1 MQAQL
6 RSLIEGIHQQPTRET
21 VEEVFADLMRLIG
34 YLNLIEEILD
44 KQGSLSETI
53 PIFTLLRGEAF
64 VMLGFI
70 EGQVT
75 AAGTDNEL
83 AEALDSLT
91 FAIKHELRRVF
102 ERELA
107 GMSGGNSFISRV
119 HIVNSHDML
128 RNCFQ
133 QSTVILARLFDPTI
147 RDDSIFTDISV
158 RRKNSLLLY
167 EDLSSL
173 IRITQHAI
181 TEYSEQSLALFS
193 ARLDDFH
200 AGSMR
205 YLMQKDWKTYEGF
218 MSDYKAARD
227 EEERKRFLERFG
239 SYLEVLIRHVRMRLT
254 LGKG

>member
-6 RSLIEGIHQQPTRET
+6 RSLIEGIQQQPARDT
-21 VEEVFADLMRLIG
+21 VGHVFADLTRLLG
-34 YLNLIEEILD
+34 YLNLIEDALE
-44 KQGSLSETI
+44 KQDSLSEAI
-53 PIFTLLRGEAF
+53 PIFTLLQGEAF
-64 VMLGFI
+64 VMLSFI
-70 EGQVT
+70 ESE
-75 AAGTDNEL
+75 AADAGKAL
-83 AEALDSLT
+83 AETLDSLA

-107 GMSGGNSFISRV
+107 GMSGRNSFISRV

-147 RDDSIFTDISV
+147 KDDSIFTDISV

-173 IRITQHAI
+173 IRITQHTA
-181 TEYSEQSLALFS
+181 TEYNEQAISLFV

-218 MSDYKAARD
+218 MNDFKAARN
-227 EEERKRFLERFG
+227 EEERKRFLERFA
-239 SYLEVLIRHVRMRLT
+239 SYLEVLLRHVRMRLT
-254 LGKG
+254 LGNG